1 MNAKEIGVSQLIDF
15 FRGGCDNLALH
26 KEEVNALN
34 VFPVPDGDTGIN
46 MHLTISSAVKKLAE
60 PKENDTVPQIAQNFS
75 LGALMGARGNSG
87 VILSQIFRGFAQSID
102 SKKALTAVDFAEA
115 LKNGSALSYKSVM
128 KPVEGTILSVFRDV
142 ADAAL
147 EYVAGDDD
155 IAGML
160 RYAIEAGERSLAN
173 TPNLLPVLKQAGVVD
188 AGGKGILVILA
199 GGLAA
204 LTGEHAGAPS
214 AAATIEPQAEA
225 APAAEDL
232 GDIEFGYCSETMVY
246 CPEGENPHEQV
257 KQRLTEEIEG
267 DCLLVIGMDRYVKI
281 HYHTNAPWRVL
292 EVASR
297 FGELRDIKVDNM
309 RVQHREL
316 AVEIPQTA
324 APSLP
329 LSKCGVLAVC
339 VGDGMDALFRELGAT
354 VISGGQTMNPSAEE
368 LLQAIDTI
376 AAEEIIL
383 LPNNGNIVL
392 TAQQAER
399 LTEKPVSVLESR
411 YVTQGLSAMVAFDK
425 DVSAAENVSQMQ
437 DIMDAVVSGEI
448 TFAVRDSHYEDR
460 DIRAHD
466 ILALLNGEIVINGE
480 DLRQVFLDLVQ
491 MMVDAAPDAALISI
505 FYGEDVAE
513 ADAEAMRDAVAAQYT
528 DFDVECH
535 YGGQPLY
542 YYLISVE

>member
-1 MNAKEIGVSQLIDF
+1 
-15 FRGGCDNLALH
+15 
-26 KEEVNALN
+26 
-34 VFPVPDGDTGIN
+34 
-46 MHLTISSAVKKLAE
+46 
-60 PKENDTVPQIAQNFS
+60 
-75 LGALMGARGNSG
+75 
-87 VILSQIFRGFAQSID
+87 
-102 SKKALTAVDFAEA
+102 
-115 LKNGSALSYKSVM
+115 M
-128 KPVEGTILSVFRDV
+128 K
-142 ADAAL
+142 
-147 EYVAGDDD
+147 
-155 IAGML
+155 
-160 RYAIEAGERSLAN
+160 
-173 TPNLLPVLKQAGVVD
+173 
-188 AGGKGILVILA
+188 
-199 GGLAA
+199 
-204 LTGEHAGAPS
+204 
-214 AAATIEPQAEA
+214 
-225 APAAEDL
+225 
-232 GDIEFGYCSETMVY
+232 
-246 CPEGENPHEQV
+246 
-257 KQRLTEEIEG
+257 
-267 DCLLVIGMDRYVKI
+267 
-281 HYHTNAPWRVL
+281 
-292 EVASR
+292 
-297 FGELRDIKVDNM
+297 
-309 RVQHREL
+309 
-316 AVEIPQTA
+316 
-324 APSLP
+324 
-329 LSKCGVLAVC
+329 
-339 VGDGMDALFRELGAT
+339 
-354 VISGGQTMNPSAEE
+354 
-368 LLQAIDTI
+368 QAIDTI

-513 ADAEAMRDAVAAQYT
+513 ADAEAMRDAVAAQYA